1 MHLGND
7 SLGQIHIRATTGK
20 HQAGTNQKHGWA
32 GSGLARIKTMADQDR
47 GWPGSGLVWT
57 MADQDHGWSGFWLG
71 RIATGSCLA
80 MSLAGRN
87 HGWSGS
93 SLVRIMAG
101 QNQNKTGTASGSIM
115 PQQKRIWNMF
125 EQDLAWPGPSQEGDW
140 FGPAPPWP
148 NRPCRPEFRP
158 APFLLRFFNVF
169 LPLC

>member
-47 GWPGSGLVWT
+47 GWPGSGLVLI
-57 MADQDHGWSGFWLG
+57 MADQDYGWSGLWLG
-71 RIATGSCLA
+71 RIVTGSWLA
-80 MSLAGRN
+80 RSLAGRD

-101 QNQNKTGTASGSIM
+101 QDQNKTGTASGSIM

-125 EQDLAWPGPSQEGDW
+125 EQD
-140 FGPAPPWP
+140 
-148 NRPCRPEFRP
+148 
-158 APFLLRFFNVF
+158 
-169 LPLC
+169 